1 VSEAPACTTQ
11 RSVAEMDRATASGLV
26 QRLFGAAQC
35 VASVQGG
42 IFHRGFCGLP
52 QPPTKVPMEHTAV
65 FDLGQLTMPLA
76 TAVAAQVLV
85 AHHRLDLNK
94 TVAQLLPEFKAAPFD
109 QITLTMLL
117 DHSSGLPANADL
129 GEALREADRLL
140 APAARAAGSRR
151 SEPML
156 RLALRAVPLA
166 HAPGTVAQVSN
177 LGYLL
182 LGWLLE
188 KVVSEPLDVFVHKEI
203 YRPLGLHEELF
214 FVQPRQ
220 RTAAKRT
227 FVAGHSVAPEGSQGP
242 GSMVVG
248 TVADAHAAALG
259 GVAGHAGLFGTA
271 SAVWRLAQ
279 TLLQCH
285 RGEATLF
292 HTGTLKRFWTRSQR
306 FLTTRTL
313 GWDTPT
319 VLNSS
324 AGKRLSRTAVGH
336 VSTQGPSLWI
346 DTQSQTVGVLL
357 FNALPSA
364 PAAAAIKF
372 RARLFELIA
381 SHAASGPPPPE
392 GDVAWQHLLTPEE

>member
-1 VSEAPACTTQ
+1 
-11 RSVAEMDRATASGLV
+11 
-26 QRLFGAAQC
+26 
-35 VASVQGG
+35 
-42 IFHRGFCGLP
+42 
-52 QPPTKVPMEHTAV
+52 
-65 FDLGQLTMPLA
+65 
-76 TAVAAQVLV
+76 V
-85 AHHRLDLNK
+85 AHHRLDVNK
-94 TVAQLLPEFKAAPFD
+94 TVAQLLPDFKAAPYD

-117 DHSSGLPANADL
+117 DHSSGLPAAADL

-140 APAARAAGSRR
+140 PPAARAAGSRR
-151 SEPML
+151 SETML
-156 RLALRAVPLA
+156 RTALRAVPLS
-166 HAPGTVAQVSN
+166 HAPGTVTQVSN

-188 KVVSEPLDVFVHKEI
+188 KVVSAPLDVFVQREI
-203 YRPLGLHEELF
+203 YGPLGIGEELF
-214 FVQPRQ
+214 FVQPRR

-227 FVAGHSVAPEGSQGP
+227 FVAGHSVAPDGAQGS
-242 GSMVVG
+242 GSTAIG
-248 TVADAHAAALG
+248 TVADANSAALG

-279 TLLQCH
+279 TLLLCH

-306 FLTTRTL
+306 FVTTRTL

-357 FNALPSA
+357 FNGLPTA
-364 PAAAAIKF
+364 PQDATVKF

-381 SHAASGPPPPE
+381 SHAASGPPPE
-392 GDVAWQHLLTPEE
+392 DDRAWLNLLSPGH